1 MLVDCSFANGQYLPL
16 CPCRNF
22 RLPAKAALLASVQTR
37 QLDIKP
43 MHTMDM
49 QSAVIARLP
58 LPDELASFKVV
69 KNLVTSALLECCSID
84 EFEALKETLIIES
97 VSEQA
102 HADLQAFAQK
112 DPAAGRDLV
121 FIARTYTSYSAVLH
135 YRLAHWVYCNTVLS
149 TVLAASAWPHDLQAR
164 KNALGG
170 GDSFPQPYRCALHH
184 RSRHGHRHW

>member
-1 MLVDCSFANGQYLPL
+1 
-16 CPCRNF
+16 
-22 RLPAKAALLASVQTR
+22 
-37 QLDIKP
+37 

-112 DPAAGRDLV
+112 
-121 FIARTYTSYSAVLH
+121 IQ
-135 YRLAHWVYCNTVLS
+135 RLAATWYLLQELTPLILRFCTIGLPTGS
-149 TVLAASAWPHDLQAR
+149 TAIRLLPTVLAASAWP
-164 KNALGG
+164 
-170 GDSFPQPYRCALHH
+170 P
-184 RSRHGHRHW
+184 